1 MPVVAVVSGV
11 NSGNDFH
18 IVLRLAR
25 ELPQDGIVYLCSR
38 DECRRQQAANEIPLE
53 LGSKVKVLQMDVT
66 DPKSVIAAVDELSDI
81 RPDRVCCAVLGRA
94 QEHPDGIDVLVNN
107 AGSNPKV
114 NNPEWMDH
122 QAKRRWP

>member
-66 DPKSVIAAVDELSDI
+66 DPKSIPMESTFSSTTPAPIQKLTTQSGWITRQRDVGRKLLRHKVRDASEVPVAV
-81 RPDRVCCAVLGRA
+81 PG
-94 QEHPDGIDVLVNN
+94 
-107 AGSNPKV
+107 
-114 NNPEWMDH
+114 
-122 QAKRRWP
+122 